1 MPNKTFKTKFKIEN
15 KEDQNK
21 VIDITISINL
31 NHSCSDIDKIMDNM
45 TSSVTNTLINYQ
57 LQTEK
62 PKKKK
67 KGFNEIS
74 NVV

>member
-31 NHSCSDIDKIMDNM
+31 NHSCNDIDKIMDNM

-57 LQTEK
+57 LR
-62 PKKKK
+62 
-67 KGFNEIS
+67 
-74 NVV
+74 